1 MTKIKRDTSVLAS
14 HWSPSPCGFQLIQLE
29 VSQRPPTVMV
39 RDTKQA
45 LLSSHDEEEGALL
58 EEGFVAGIALVPQ
71 LAQIR
76 VGTKR
81 NNVLT

>member
-1 MTKIKRDTSVLAS
+1 M
-14 HWSPSPCGFQLIQLE
+14 
-29 VSQRPPTVMV
+29 MV